1 MEEGLKQLAA
11 KKAKLLTGGAVKLS
25 SKVHLPFAPSR
36 STAGPG
42 AGTVGIVIA
51 FGGHRVKKAISPDQ
65 GEFELVETP
74 NGYSLTHHD
83 QPFLETVEVQPTL
96 FHSPEQAFFNVETEC
111 IYDCKFCTSRKLEK
125 KITKNLT
132 PEKIVKMIIESSKR
146 PDFKAVALTSAVV
159 KAPDLTVD
167 KIVYIVTEVR
177 KALGTEVPIGVEPYV
192 DSLDQIDRLKKA
204 GANEFK
210 LNVESFDPLI
220 FQKVCGELDLEWIMT
235 ALAHAVKVF
244 GRGKVCSNIIIG
256 MGESDENALAGVK
269 ALASIGVV
277 ATLRPLRVND
287 LNRSSLE
294 AVLGKMTPVGEERL
308 IRLAKEQK
316 RILIESDLTT
326 LTFQTMCH
334 SCTCCDIVPFR
345 DI

>member
-1 MEEGLKQLAA
+1 MEEDLKQIAT
-11 KKAKLLTGGAVKLS
+11 KKAWLLTGGPVKLS
-25 SKVHLPFAPSR
+25 SKVRLPFAPSR

-42 AGTVGIVIA
+42 AGTIGIVIA
-51 FGGHRVKKAISPDQ
+51 FQGHRVKKGISPDK
-65 GEFELVETP
+65 GDFELIETP
-74 NGYSLTHHD
+74 KGYSLLHHD

-125 KITKNLT
+125 KVTKNLT
-132 PEKIVKMIIESSKR
+132 PEKIVKMILEVSKR

-159 KAPDLTVD
+159 KTPELTVE
-167 KIVYIVTEVR
+167 KMIFIVSEVR
-177 KALGTEVPIGVEPYV
+177 KALGQGIPIGVEPYV
-192 DSLDQIDRLKKA
+192 DSLDQIDRLKQA

-210 LNVESFDPLI
+210 LNLETFNQRI
-220 FQKVCGELDLEWIMT
+220 FQKVCGELDLDWIMH
-235 ALAHAVKVF
+235 ALSYAVKVF
-244 GRGKVCSNIIIG
+244 GKGKVCSNIIIG
-256 MGESDENALAGVK
+256 MGESDENALAGVE
-269 ALASIGVV
+269 ALAAIGVV

-287 LNRSSLE
+287 LNRRSLE
-294 AVLGKMTPVGEERL
+294 EVLGKIEPIGEDRL
-308 IRLAKEQK
+308 IRLADKQK
-316 RILIESDLTT
+316 HILEKHQLTT

>member
-1 MEEGLKQLAA
+1 MEAGLKDIAA
-11 KKAKLLTGGAVKLS
+11 KKAKLLTSGAVKLS

-51 FGGHRVKKAISPDQ
+51 FGGHRVKKTIAQDK
-65 GEFELVETP
+65 GDFELVKTEQ
-74 NGYSLTHHD
+74 GYSLNYHD

-96 FHSPEQAFFNVETEC
+96 FHAPEQAFFNVETDC

-125 KITKNLT
+125 KITKDLT
-132 PEKIVKMIIESSKR
+132 PEKIVKMVLDSSKR

-159 KAPDLTVD
+159 KSPENTVE
-167 KIVYIVTEVR
+167 KMIYIVMEVR
-177 KALGTEVPIGVEPYV
+177 KALGQELPIGVEPYV
-192 DSLDQIDRLKKA
+192 DSLEQIDRLKKA

-210 LNVESFDPLI
+210 LNLETFDQVI
-220 FQKVCGELDLEWIMT
+220 FRKVCGDLDLEWIMK

-244 GRGKVCSNIIIG
+244 GKGKVCSNIIIG

-269 ALASIGVV
+269 ALAAIGVV

-294 AVLGKMTPVGEERL
+294 AALGKIEPIGEERL
-308 IRLAKEQK
+308 TRLAQQQK
-316 RILIESDLTT
+316 GILEKYGLST

-334 SCTCCDIVPFR
+334 SCGCCDIVPFR

>member
-1 MEEGLKQLAA
+1 MEEGLKQIAA

-42 AGTVGIVIA
+42 AGTIGIVIA
-51 FGGHRVKKAISPDQ
+51 FQGHRVKKAITPDK
-65 GEFELVETP
+65 GDFELVETEK
-74 NGYSLTHHD
+74 GYSLTYHD

-96 FHSPEQAFFNVETEC
+96 FHSPEQAFFNIETEC
-111 IYDCKFCTSRKLEK
+111 IYDCKFCNSRQLEK

-132 PEKIVKMIIESSKR
+132 PDKIVKMILDSSKR

-159 KAPDLTVD
+159 KSPELTVE
-167 KIVYIVTEVR
+167 KMIHIVTEVR
-177 KALGTEVPIGVEPYV
+177 KALGRNVPIGVEPYV
-192 DSLDQIDRLKKA
+192 DSLDQIDRLKLA
-204 GANEFK
+204 GADEFK
-210 LNVESFDPLI
+210 LNLETYDRRI
-220 FQKVCGELDLEWIMT
+220 FQKVCGELDLEWIMK

-244 GRGKVCSNIIIG
+244 GKGKVCSNIIIG
-256 MGESDENALAGVK
+256 MGESDENALAGVR
-269 ALASIGVV
+269 ALAHIGVV

-287 LNRSSLE
+287 LNRHALE
-294 AVLGKMTPVGEERL
+294 DALGKIEPISEERL
-308 IRLAKEQK
+308 VRLAEGQK
-316 RILIESDLTT
+316 HILQDHKLTT